1 MNRNPKN
8 DENLLINVPHWL
20 ASTKGGVATPPYC
33 YKSKRRACSAC
44 CSANHRLAP
53 SCRASSSFE
62 MCKTEGRDVR
72 RYWLSAEAG
81 TPKQVE
87 AVLQYSSRL
96 AYWSVCLHG

>member
-1 MNRNPKN
+1 
-8 DENLLINVPHWL
+8 
-20 ASTKGGVATPPYC
+20 
-33 YKSKRRACSAC
+33 
-44 CSANHRLAP
+44 
-53 SCRASSSFE
+53 